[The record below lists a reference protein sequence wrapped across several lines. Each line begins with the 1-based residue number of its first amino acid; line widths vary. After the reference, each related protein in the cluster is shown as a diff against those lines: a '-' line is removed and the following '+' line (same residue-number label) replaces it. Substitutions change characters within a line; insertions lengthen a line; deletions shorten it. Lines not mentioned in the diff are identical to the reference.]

1 MQTCASCPTEMD
13 EDDVVLVTE
22 GGDVLCEPDGVGCGS
37 TFKAYFPDEVAYER
51 KLKDVHPDWRV

>member
-1 MQTCASCPTEMD
+1 MQICAWCPTQMD
-13 EDDVVLVTE
+13 EDDQVLVTE

-37 TFKAYFPDEVAYER
+37 TFKANFPDEVAYIR